1 MEKNDQSSSD
11 SQDFAF
17 DPGFFGPIIP
27 RFAPNGTSEVIAG
40 KRIVGMGWQP
50 DVPDFRDYTVD
61 IVQEKFR
68 EQKKKI
74 PLIAKGRRI
83 KKEFDNRMFCSPIE
97 NQGTLGSCTAHAVGS
112 MMEYLMRK
120 KGLRHVDL
128 SRLFLYKVTRKLLGW
143 TGDTGAYIRSTI
155 KAAAIFGIPP
165 EEHFSYD
172 ITRFEEEP
180 SAFLYSYASNFQALN
195 YARLDEKGL
204 SSSDVLNLVKRVIS
218 SGFCIAFGFPV
229 YSSISRSPD
238 IPFPSQQDRLLGGH
252 AVLAVGYN
260 DNHKANGNAKAA
272 KKEPSL
278 IIRNSWGTDWGEK
291 GYGYLPYKYV
301 EEQLAIDFWAIFKEE
316 WIDIEEFK

>member
-1 MEKNDQSSSD
+1 MEKNNQPNATSEG
-11 SQDFAF
+11 FGF

-27 RFAPNGTSEVIAG
+27 RFTPNGTSEFIAG

-50 DVPDFRDYTVD
+50 DVPDARDYTVD
-61 IVQEKFR
+61 FVQEKYGQ
-68 EQKKKI
+68 EKKKI
-74 PLIAKGRRI
+74 PLLEKGKRI
-83 KKEFDNRMFCSPIE
+83 RKNIDNRMFCSPIE
-97 NQGTLGSCTAHAVGS
+97 NQGTLGSCTAQAVGS

-143 TGDTGAYIRSTI
+143 TGDTGAYIRSTMQ
-155 KAAAIFGIPP
+155 AAAIFGIPP
-165 EEHFSYD
+165 EEHFPYD
-172 ITRFEEEP
+172 IARFEEEP

-204 SSSDVLNLVKRVIS
+204 SSSNILNLVKRVIA

-229 YSSISRSPD
+229 YSSISNSPD
-238 IPFPSQQDRLLGGH
+238 IPYPSPQDRLLGGH

-260 DNHKANGNAKAA
+260 DDHKANGQGRTE

-278 IIRNSWGTDWGEK
+278 IIRNSWGKAWGEK

-301 EEQLAIDFWAIFKEE
+301 EEELALDFWTIFKEE
-316 WIDIEEFK
+316 WIETKQFK